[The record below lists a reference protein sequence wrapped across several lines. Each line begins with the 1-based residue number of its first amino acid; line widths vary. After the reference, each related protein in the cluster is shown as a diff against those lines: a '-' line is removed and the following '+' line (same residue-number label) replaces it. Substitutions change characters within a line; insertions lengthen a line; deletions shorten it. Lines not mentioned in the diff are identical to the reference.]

1 MEIFNKQEWTIII
14 LIAIHILLQGVK
26 TIFPVET
33 IYPCIERLPGQPRK
47 VPKCCKRYP
56 SHPDMKKEQ
65 EKIFPSFFHCK
76 DRVDFAFGRCGQHI
90 CPRQLG
96 EQCSGTFGSYGLCDP
111 VWLRCKCMNCTE
123 INKQT
128 GQVKCVEF
136 TDDSIRQDLRTCSGH
151 CVPPHLF
158 QNNTEH
164 LYFARDTSGYQAY
177 RVEMISTCWDPN
189 KATAC
194 ELLEKGEV
202 DDFALRPCNGTCEFT
217 YSTDVKHITCH
228 DTGGDSVSTVDPAG
242 CAQTGNNSATPSNN
256 SATPSNSFSGKRG
269 YFILIM
275 IIVCQNQMLYSSKY
289 YT

>member
-1 MEIFNKQEWTIII
+1 MENYYKYEWTILI
-14 LIAIHILLQGVK
+14 LIAINIRVQG
-26 TIFPVET
+26 FES
-33 IYPCIERLPGQPRK
+33 IYPYKERLPEQPRK
-47 VPKCCKRYP
+47 VPTCCKRYP

-65 EKIFPSFFHCK
+65 EKIFPSFFHRK

-96 EQCSGTFGSYGLCDP
+96 EQCGGTFGSFGLCDP
-111 VWLRCKCMNCTE
+111 AWLRCKCMNCTE
-123 INKQT
+123 INQQT
-128 GQVKCVEF
+128 GQVKCIEF
-136 TDDSIRQDLRTCSGH
+136 TDESIRQDLRTCSGH

-164 LYFARDTSGYQAY
+164 LYFTRDTSGYQAY
-177 RVEMISTCWDPN
+177 RVELISTCWDPN

-217 YSTDVKHITCH
+217 YSTDVKYITCH
-228 DTGGDSVSTVDPAG
+228 DPGGDSVSTVDPAG
-242 CAQTGNNSATPSNN
+242 CAQSSNN

-269 YFILIM
+269 YFIPIM
-275 IIVCQNQMLYSSKY
+275 IIVGQR
-289 YT
+289 